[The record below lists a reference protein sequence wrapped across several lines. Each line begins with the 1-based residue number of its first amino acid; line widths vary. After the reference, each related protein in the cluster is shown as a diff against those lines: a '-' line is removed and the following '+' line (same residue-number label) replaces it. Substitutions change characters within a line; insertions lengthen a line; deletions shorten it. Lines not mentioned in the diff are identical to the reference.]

1 VDNLAKD
8 MNVENN
14 ELYSRRLI
22 GNDMIDKIEV
32 IGTIGRGR
40 MVNICAQSARNKKD
54 GEKSYISLSLTL
66 GPEEFEL
73 ERIHDNLINVLD
85 KYKIEPELN
94 ICITGYF
101 EGRMDYKI

>member
-1 VDNLAKD
+1 
-8 MNVENN
+8 
-14 ELYSRRLI
+14 
-22 GNDMIDKIEV
+22 
-32 IGTIGRGR
+32 

-101 EGRMDYKI
+101 EGRMDYKNLNKVSKKILKVQMPKGKRYCGEQFDKCFGFCTGY

>member
-1 VDNLAKD
+1 
-8 MNVENN
+8 
-14 ELYSRRLI
+14 
-22 GNDMIDKIEV
+22 
-32 IGTIGRGR
+32 
-40 MVNICAQSARNKKD
+40 MVNICAQSARIRRRR
-54 GEKSYISLSLTL
+54 KSYISLSLTL

-101 EGRMDYKI
+101 EEGWITKI